1 MKKRRKYRRDSILY
15 KGKDATIIQLS
26 PGFRILFRSADFPN
40 MDVDRWTIVV
50 KVVLHAREMNKDFMK
65 YLHKHKEEMKDEQ
78 LQL

>member
-1 MKKRRKYRRDSILY
+1 MY

-26 PGFRILFRSADFPN
+26 PGFRILFRSIDFPN